1 MAIPQGLLVE
11 PHDMVLFVG
20 KDRRTF
26 LRSIIP
32 GDVLQ
37 THFGMVAFDEVIGQ
51 PYGGKIR
58 TKLGHSLYIVPP
70 SIDEIVKHLRRETQI
85 IYPKDLGYIVMKM
98 SIMPGVKV
106 IEAGTG
112 SGALTMLLAMLVG
125 EEGHVFSYERK
136 AAMQDLARKN
146 VAKIGL
152 EHRVSFIER
161 DISSGFDQSDVHAV
175 FLDLQHPWQYID
187 QARDALRGGGFFGSM
202 VTTTPQLVQLIE
214 HLNKGRWYLI
224 QTEELLLRSWRT
236 IPERIRPDENMTG
249 HTGFLTF
256 ARAVDREV
264 RTDVEEEPTEYEE

>member
-26 LRSIIP
+26 LRSVVP
-32 GDVLQ
+32 GEVLQ
-37 THFGMVAFDEVIGQ
+37 THFGMVAFNEVIGQ
-51 PYGGKIR
+51 PYGSKIR
-58 TKLGHSLYIVPP
+58 TQLGHSLYIVPP

-98 SIMPGVKV
+98 SILPGVKV

-152 EHRVSFIER
+152 DHRVSFIER
-161 DISSGFDQSDVHAV
+161 DISNGFDQSDVHAV
-175 FLDLQHPWQYID
+175 FLDLQHPWQYVD
-187 QARDALRGGGFFGSM
+187 QARAALRGGGFFGSM
-202 VTTTPQLVQLIE
+202 VTTVPQLTQLLE

-224 QTEELLLRSWRT
+224 QSDELLLRSWRT
-236 IPERIRPDENMTG
+236 IPERVRPDEAMTG

-256 ARAVDREV
+256 ARAVDRDI
-264 RTDVEEEPTEYEE
+264 RPDMDDEPSDYEE